1 MIWYLIDAGFFMIIG
16 GIDRNIQTIF
26 TGLILIFW
34 FILTRQVF
42 THSRSW
48 EKSIRYIGSVFI
60 LAIIEETV
68 IYYNGG
74 GLGGKALS
82 LSHDLIST
90 IPVFVGIGL
99 GIYLSDK
106 WLKLYTGEYF
116 AVGAT
121 IGLIIEV
128 FLTGNFMLIVFIGG
142 AAMGIQGA
150 LMVVAAPENEVDDRT
165 LVRSGLLHVVSV
177 VISFLI
183 ALIGPIVLG
192 TQSFSIDAKG
202 LPQWGQ
208 TMVPTFLNFLQ

>member
-1 MIWYLIDAGFFMIIG
+1 MLNFLDGIYTGESDPLWLKKYIKGIMIWYLVDAGFFMVIG
-16 GIDRNIQTIF
+16 GLDNNIQTIF

-34 FILTRQVF
+34 FILTRYVF
-42 THSRSW
+42 LKSRSW
-48 EKSIRYIGSVFI
+48 KKGIHYIGSVFI

-90 IPVFVGIGL
+90 LPVFTGIAL
-99 GIYLSDK
+99 GIYLSDR
-106 WLKLYTGEYF
+106 WFGLYTGEYF

-128 FLTGNFMLIVFIGG
+128 FLSGSLNLIVFIGG
-142 AAMGIQGA
+142 AAMGIYGA
-150 LMVVAAPENEVDDRT
+150 LMVAVAPENQVADRT
-165 LVRSGLLHVVSV
+165 PLRSGLLHIVCVVV
-177 VISFLI
+177 SFLI

-192 TQSFSIDAKG
+192 T
-202 LPQWGQ
+202 
-208 TMVPTFLNFLQ
+208 

>member
-1 MIWYLIDAGFFMIIG
+1 MIIG
-16 GIDRNIQTIF
+16 AIERSIQTIF
-26 TGLILIFW
+26 FMGLILILW
-34 FILTRQVF
+34 FILTRWVF
-42 THSRSW
+42 NRSRNY
-48 EKSIRYIGSVFI
+48 EKRIRYIGSVFF

-106 WLKLYTGEYF
+106 WLKLYNGEYF

-142 AAMGIQGA
+142 AAIWVS
-150 LMVVAAPENEVDDRT
+150 MV
-165 LVRSGLLHVVSV
+165 
-177 VISFLI
+177 
-183 ALIGPIVLG
+183 
-192 TQSFSIDAKG
+192 Q
-202 LPQWGQ
+202 
-208 TMVPTFLNFLQ
+208 